1 MTSFDKIRRVLVK
14 YFIDLRWQSIFIA
27 IAIYFAASWLLLA
40 LCGETDITS
49 GSNFLY
55 WIMVTASTV
64 GYGDFSPTTAAGKL
78 VTALFVIP
86 LGLSIFGL
94 VIGRIAT
101 FVSHHWRKGVLGLK
115 TLNYKNHILIIGW
128 NGPRTL
134 QLIRLLL
141 KETDQSNPE
150 QKIALTVLVDIEN
163 PLPDKIGFV
172 KVTSFSNV
180 QEMQRSNVSQASC
193 IIIDNP
199 EDDVTMTTALFC
211 AQQNPQ
217 AHIIAYFK
225 DEQLGSLLK
234 SHCPNIEC
242 MPSVAVEMLAKS
254 AVDPGSSILH
264 QELLD
269 SNRGMTQYSTLYKG
283 EQNIAFEELF
293 HTFKHKYQA
302 TLIGVNNKDQE
313 SIELNPS
320 LDKQILPGSR
330 LFYIASQRIKKI
342 DWL

>member
-1 MTSFDKIRRVLVK
+1 M
-14 YFIDLRWQSIFIA
+14 
-27 IAIYFAASWLLLA
+27 
-40 LCGETDITS
+40 
-49 GSNFLY
+49 
-55 WIMVTASTV
+55 
-64 GYGDFSPTTAAGKL
+64 
-78 VTALFVIP
+78 
-86 LGLSIFGL
+86 
-94 VIGRIAT
+94 
-101 FVSHHWRKGVLGLK
+101 K

-150 QKIALTVLVDIEN
+150 QKIALSVLVDIEN

-320 LDKQILPGSR
+320 LDKQIQPGSR
-330 LFYIASQRIKKI
+330 LFYIASQRIKQI